1 LLPELDR
8 TDALQM
14 KEEALAIQSVAQE
27 QLAQLARGADVRGQ
41 APGKDGVHAS
51 VEEQVVAIRIQITR
65 LARHA
70 EKLH

>member
-41 APGKDGVHAS
+41 APGKDSVHAS
-51 VEEQVVAIRIQITR
+51 VEEQVVAKCNKSPVS
-65 LARHA
+65 RHA
-70 EKLH
+70 EKLY

>member
-1 LLPELDR
+1 
-8 TDALQM
+8 
-14 KEEALAIQSVAQE
+14 VAQE